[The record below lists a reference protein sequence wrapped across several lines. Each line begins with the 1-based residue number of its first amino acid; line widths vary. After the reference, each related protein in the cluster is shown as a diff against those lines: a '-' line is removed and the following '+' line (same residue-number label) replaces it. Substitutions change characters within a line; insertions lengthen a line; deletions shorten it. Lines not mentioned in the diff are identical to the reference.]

1 MAFEHK
7 PGSFSLFKN
16 NKGDNPKRPDY
27 SGEGKDMAGNPIEVA
42 AWLKDGGKGKFMSCS
57 FKLKGGPQEP
67 AEKPK
72 PSGKPLPGGFDEMSD
87 DIPF

>member
-16 NKGDNPKRPDY
+16 DKGENPARPDY
-27 SGEGKDMAGNPIEVA
+27 RGDGKDMGGNDIEVS
-42 AWLKDGGKGKFMSCS
+42 AWLKKGAKGTFMSCQ
-57 FKLKGGPQEP
+57 FKMKGEARQQ
-67 AEKPK
+67 APK
-72 PSGKPLPGGFDEMSD
+72 PDSSGGKFDDMVD